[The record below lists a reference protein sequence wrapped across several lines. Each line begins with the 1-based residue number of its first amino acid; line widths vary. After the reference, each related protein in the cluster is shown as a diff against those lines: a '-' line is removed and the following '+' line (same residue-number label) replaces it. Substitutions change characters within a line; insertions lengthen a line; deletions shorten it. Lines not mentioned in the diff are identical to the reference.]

1 MPDAIPLIQIGYK
14 YIINFSFIQPKRT
27 LSSKKQTEG
36 LTFMA
41 TDTTHTYPER
51 RFPLFGLPRLVPGL
65 ALTGAL
71 TALAV
76 WAGDIPWVAELG
88 LGALTL
94 AILFGILVGNT
105 LYPRWQTVCHGGV
118 QLAKQRLLRLGIIL
132 YGFRLTFQQI
142 ADVGASGIIIDALT
156 LTTTFLLACWL
167 GKKVFGI
174 DSQTAMLIGAGSS
187 ICGAAAV
194 MATEPVL
201 KADSSKV
208 AVAVSTVV
216 VFGTL
221 AIFAYPWLYQLNE
234 HFQWLPFSQETFGIY
249 AGSTIHEVAQ
259 VVAAGHAIGPD
270 AENAAVI
277 AKMIRVMM
285 LAPFLLLLSGYIS
298 RGSAGKAEKS
308 AITIPWFAVLF
319 IAVAGLNSFNLLP
332 ATLVHHLITADT
344 WMLAM
349 AMAALGLTTHISA
362 VRQAGMKPI
371 LLATLLFVWLL
382 VGGGAINQLV
392 QHWL

>member
-1 MPDAIPLIQIGYK
+1 
-14 YIINFSFIQPKRT
+14 
-27 LSSKKQTEG
+27 
-36 LTFMA
+36 MA
-41 TDTTHTYPER
+41 SDTTHTYPQQ
-51 RFPLFGLPRLVPGL
+51 RFPLLGLPRLIPGL
-65 ALTGAL
+65 LLTAGL
-71 TALAV
+71 TALAI
-76 WAGDIPWVAELG
+76 WAGNIPWIAGLG

-105 LYPRWQTVCHGGV
+105 LYPWLQPQCHTGV

-156 LTTTFLLACWL
+156 LTSTFLLAYWL
-167 GKKVFGI
+167 GKRVFGL
-174 DSQTAMLIGAGSS
+174 DKQTTILIGAGSS

-194 MATEPVL
+194 MATEPLL

-234 HFQWLPFSQETFGIY
+234 HFQWMPFTQETFGIY
-249 AGSTIHEVAQ
+249 IGSTMHEVAQ

-298 RGSAGKAEKS
+298 RSTTGNKSEKS

-332 ATLVHHLITADT
+332 AALVQHLIIADT

-362 VRQAGMKPI
+362 VRQAGVKPI
-371 LLATLLFVWLL
+371 LLATLLFIWL
-382 VGGGAINQLV
+382 VIGGAAINQLV
-392 QHWL
+392 QTLL

>member
-1 MPDAIPLIQIGYK
+1 
-14 YIINFSFIQPKRT
+14 
-27 LSSKKQTEG
+27 
-36 LTFMA
+36 MA
-41 TDTTHTYPER
+41 THTTPLFPER

-65 ALTGAL
+65 ALTAAL
-71 TALAV
+71 TAIAI
-76 WAGDIPWVAELG
+76 WAGEVPWIAGLG

-94 AILFGILVGNT
+94 AILLGIVVGNT
-105 LYPRWQTVCHGGV
+105 LYPWLQPRCHTGV

-142 ADVGASGIIIDALT
+142 ADVGTTGIIIDALT
-156 LTTTFLLACWL
+156 LTSTFLLACWL

-174 DSQTAMLIGAGSS
+174 DGQTAMLIGAGSS

-221 AIFAYPWLYQLNE
+221 AIFAYPWLYHLNQQ
-234 HFQWLPFSQETFGIY
+234 FQWLPFSQETFGIY
-249 AGSTIHEVAQ
+249 TGSTIHEVAQ
-259 VVAAGHAIGPD
+259 VVAAGHAIGPE

-298 RGSAGKAEKS
+298 RGGQADKSEKS

-319 IAVAGLNSFNLLP
+319 IAVAGFNSFNLLP
-332 ATLVHHLITADT
+332 APLVQHLITADT

-362 VRQAGMKPI
+362 VRQAGVKPI
-371 LLATLLFVWLL
+371 LLATLLFVWLI
-382 VGGGAINQLV
+382 VGGAAINQLV
-392 QHWL
+392 QHLL

>member
-1 MPDAIPLIQIGYK
+1 
-14 YIINFSFIQPKRT
+14 
-27 LSSKKQTEG
+27 
-36 LTFMA
+36 MA
-41 TDTTHTYPER
+41 SHSTHTYPEQ
-51 RFPLFGLPRLVPGL
+51 RFPLFGLPRLIPGL
-65 ALTGAL
+65 LLTGAL
-71 TALAV
+71 TAFSV
-76 WAGDIPWVAELG
+76 WAGDVPWVAGLG

-94 AILFGILVGNT
+94 AILCGILVGNT
-105 LYPRWQTVCHGGV
+105 LYPWLQPSCHSGV

-156 LTTTFLLACWL
+156 LSCTFLLACWL
-167 GKKVFGI
+167 GKKVFGL
-174 DSQTAMLIGAGSS
+174 DSQTTMLIGAGSS

-234 HFQWLPFSQETFGIY
+234 HFQWLPLTQETFGIY

-277 AKMIRVMM
+277 SKMIRVMM

-298 RGSAGKAEKS
+298 RRAGNGSKSEKS

-319 IAVAGLNSFNLLP
+319 IAVAGLNSFNLIP
-332 ATLVHHLITADT
+332 ATLVQHLITIDT

-362 VRQAGMKPI
+362 VRQAGVKPI
-371 LLATLLFVWLL
+371 LLATLLFVWLI
-382 VGGGAINQLV
+382 VGGGAINLLV
-392 QHWL
+392 QHLL

>member
-1 MPDAIPLIQIGYK
+1 
-14 YIINFSFIQPKRT
+14 
-27 LSSKKQTEG
+27 
-36 LTFMA
+36 MA

-174 DSQTAMLIGAGSS
+174 DSQTAM
-187 ICGAAAV
+187 
-194 MATEPVL
+194 
-201 KADSSKV
+201 
-208 AVAVSTVV
+208 
-216 VFGTL
+216 
-221 AIFAYPWLYQLNE
+221 
-234 HFQWLPFSQETFGIY
+234 
-249 AGSTIHEVAQ
+249 
-259 VVAAGHAIGPD
+259 
-270 AENAAVI
+270 
-277 AKMIRVMM
+277 
-285 LAPFLLLLSGYIS
+285 
-298 RGSAGKAEKS
+298 
-308 AITIPWFAVLF
+308 
-319 IAVAGLNSFNLLP
+319 
-332 ATLVHHLITADT
+332 
-344 WMLAM
+344 
-349 AMAALGLTTHISA
+349 
-362 VRQAGMKPI
+362 
-371 LLATLLFVWLL
+371 
-382 VGGGAINQLV
+382 
-392 QHWL
+392 